1 MMLSLMT
8 TVSFLLG
15 AWVVASF
22 VKDLE
27 RIRGAGKHLLGLI
40 NDILDLS
47 KIEAGKMQLFVEP
60 FDIEQAARAVVDTV
74 QPLFTESGNTLEV
87 FLGPELGAMKAD
99 LTKVRQTLLNLLG
112 NANKFTNGGRVT
124 LRVGRD
130 EQGVLFE
137 VEDTGIGMSPEQV
150 ARLFEPFTQADA
162 STTRRFGGTGLGLAI
177 SKRFCEMMGG
187 DITVESELGKGSIF
201 RVRLPRRVGKG
212 KLAPG

>member
-1 MMLSLMT
+1 M
-8 TVSFLLG
+8 
-15 AWVVASF
+15 
-22 VKDLE
+22 
-27 RIRGAGKHLLGLI
+27 
-40 NDILDLS
+40 
-47 KIEAGKMQLFVEP
+47 
-60 FDIEQAARAVVDTV
+60 

-187 DITVESELGKGSIF
+187 DSFKIF
-201 RVRLPRRVGKG
+201 APREKRSYRG
-212 KLAPG
+212 